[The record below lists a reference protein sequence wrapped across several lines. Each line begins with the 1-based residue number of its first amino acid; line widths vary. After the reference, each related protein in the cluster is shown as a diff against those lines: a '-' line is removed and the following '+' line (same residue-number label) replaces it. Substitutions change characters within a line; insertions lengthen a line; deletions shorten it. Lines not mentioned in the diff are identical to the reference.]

1 MRVDPST
8 TLAIDARNVLPF
20 SMPDAFSPRVA
31 MTNEPAGTPLWFVFQ
46 ASRLLVFEDS
56 AKLLVPEM
64 STLSQLALN
73 PIRQHYLGQLLDQPC
88 YCVELADDATTPEG
102 ASLLGLRE
110 VFGRVADDHFALAGR
125 AIQILNWDRSHQY
138 CGACATPTKLKE
150 NERARECPSCG
161 LVSYP
166 RLAPAVMALV
176 RREHQLLLAR
186 SPHFPPGMYSALA
199 GFVDPGESLEQ
210 TIAREVQEE
219 VGLRVTNVRY
229 FASQPWPFPHSL
241 MIAFTADYLDGEI
254 MPDPTEIEDARW
266 FELDSLP
273 RLPGKISISRRL
285 IDTVIADM
293 QGESS

>member
-1 MRVDPST
+1 M
-8 TLAIDARNVLPF
+8 LADARIVLPF
-20 SMPDAFSPRVA
+20 SMPDSFSPRVA
-31 MTNEPAGTPLWFVFQ
+31 MTSEPVGTPLWFVFQ
-46 ASRLLVFEDS
+46 ASKLLVFEDD
-56 AKLLVPEM
+56 AKLRVPEM
-64 STLSQLALN
+64 STLSQFDFN
-73 PIRQHYLGQLLDQPC
+73 PVRQHYLGQLLDQPC
-88 YCVELADDATTPEG
+88 YCLELADDAIAPEG

-161 LVSYP
+161 LLSYP

-176 RREHQLLLAR
+176 RRDQQLLLAR

-219 VGLRVTNVRY
+219 VGLRVNNMRY

-254 MPDPTEIEDARW
+254 TPDPSEIEDAQW
-266 FELDSLP
+266 FKLDSLP
-273 RLPGKISISRRL
+273 RLPSKISISRRL
-285 IDTVIADM
+285 IDSVIAHM
-293 QGESS
+293 QGKPS

>member
-1 MRVDPST
+1 LVIDPQS
-8 TLAIDARNVLPF
+8 ALPF
-20 SMPDAFSPRVA
+20 SMPDSFMPRVA
-31 MTNEPAGTPLWFVFQ
+31 MTGETAGTPLWFVFQ
-46 ASRLLVFEDS
+46 ASKLLLFERG
-56 AKLLVPEM
+56 AQLLVPE
-64 STLSQLALN
+64 TNALSQYDLA
-73 PIRQHYLGQLLDQPC
+73 PVRQHYLGQLSNQPC
-88 YCVELADDATTPEG
+88 YCVELADDAATPEG

-138 CGACATPTKLKE
+138 CGACATPTKLKP

-176 RREHQLLLAR
+176 RRDHQLLLAR

-219 VGLRVTNVRY
+219 VGLRVTNTRY

-254 MPDPTEIEDARW
+254 NPDPTEIEDARW
-266 FELDSLP
+266 FELDALP
-273 RLPGKISISRRL
+273 RLPSKISISRRL
-285 IDTVIADM
+285 IDSVIADM
-293 QGESS
+293 QPEST